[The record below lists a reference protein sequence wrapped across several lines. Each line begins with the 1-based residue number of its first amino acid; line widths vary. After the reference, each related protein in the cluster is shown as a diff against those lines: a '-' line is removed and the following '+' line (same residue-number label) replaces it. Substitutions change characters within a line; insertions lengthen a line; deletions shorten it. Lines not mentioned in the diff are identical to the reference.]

1 MIKVRKQTNPVRP
14 IINWQNGPASRLGRL
29 LTSNLNT
36 HAPLPNAFSIKNTK
50 QLSEDLQDISYE
62 EKLKFA
68 SFNITK
74 MYTSIPAEQLKPLI
88 LQVLRYQQTAPEVVK
103 EIILLV
109 DIIPKQNY
117 FHFLNKFYI
126 QEEGLAMGAPS
137 PSEYFLQHLEE
148 K

>member
-1 MIKVRKQTNPVRP
+1 
-14 IINWQNGPASRLGRL
+14 
-29 LTSNLNT
+29 
-36 HAPLPNAFSIKNTK
+36 
-50 QLSEDLQDISYE
+50 
-62 EKLKFA
+62 
-68 SFNITK
+68 

-126 QEEGLAMGAPS
+126 QEEGLNYGSTITIRILPPTLRRKIDNQMLQKFKILG
-137 PSEYFLQHLEE
+137 YFRYADDILIIYNE
-148 K
+148 KNTNIERVLFSFNELSSNLTSLLRKKKLTR